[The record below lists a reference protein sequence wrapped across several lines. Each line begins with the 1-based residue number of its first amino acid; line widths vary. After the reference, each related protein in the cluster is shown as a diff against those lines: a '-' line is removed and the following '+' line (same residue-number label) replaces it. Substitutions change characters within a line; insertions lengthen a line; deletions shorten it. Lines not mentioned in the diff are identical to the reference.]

1 MGSSLL
7 LSAQPQPQIRLLKT
21 MKVLLLLAGLLL
33 CLHLSEGFSYRGN
46 VMRNRNRGSGSRS
59 YLRNLG
65 SGGRQRMGGM
75 GFGKRAYDFYNPDEE
90 QQDYYDELD
99 EAELERLEEAAKI
112 LDMEEKAEGEEGH
125 QLFEGEASLR
135 NGSFIPSLKGTWK
148 ERCSI
153 FPEEPGLCQVQHL
166 SLKSIIGSRTY
177 QKTKTLDTNISA
189 FSFPHRGFH

>member
-21 MKVLLLLAGLLL
+21 MKVLL

-112 LDMEEKAEGEEGH
+112 LDMEEKAGEVGS
-125 QLFEGEASLR
+125 EAEKRGISSLKGKRAFGMALSSLRSRGRGKRGALSSLR
-135 NGSFIPSLKGTWK
+135 NQGFVK
-148 ERCSI
+148 
-153 FPEEPGLCQVQHL
+153 
-166 SLKSIIGSRTY
+166 Y
-177 QKTKTLDTNISA
+177 NI
-189 FSFPHRGFH
+189 